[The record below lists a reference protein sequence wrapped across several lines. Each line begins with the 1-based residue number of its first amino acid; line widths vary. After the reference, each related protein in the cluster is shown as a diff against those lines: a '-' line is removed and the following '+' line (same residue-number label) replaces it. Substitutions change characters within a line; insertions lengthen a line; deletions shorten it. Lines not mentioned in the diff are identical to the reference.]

1 MADGRLAVWSAAQG
15 MHLRS
20 FTSKDRVHLRT
31 KVPQSELLATQVRGQ
46 IETSI
51 LILWFQSRWHNPQDI
66 LPPRWDWAIY
76 SETTVI
82 LWNPRRLDYVFEG
95 AKPENCS
102 HRLGSKIRYCIC
114 ACSMVSVYTGSG
126 LVCKPRAG
134 SFPPESQAPRTLV
147 RTGPCIVCREAGAEC
162 QQSLNPGR
170 MAHGAVVRSV
180 RAISRDCIALV
191 RALSVG
197 ISNATLMF
205 PLSSNARQAQIRCA
219 YLVGICWSLVKQ
231 NQALYNI
238 MLGLIDV

>member
-46 IETSI
+46 IET
-51 LILWFQSRWHNPQDI
+51 
-66 LPPRWDWAIY
+66 PRWDWAIY